1 MEMNELRPN
10 PGAVKSRTRVGRG
23 VGSKGK
29 TCGRGHKGQ
38 RSRGCMGMIGFEGGQ
53 MPLQRRVPKFGF
65 TSGVSQSHESIS
77 TLVLNH
83 VASEDH
89 QLVDLAALKKSGI
102 VKQSTKTVKVF
113 LQGEVKVALKLVGIP
128 ASKGAK
134 AAIEKAGGEVA

>member
-10 PGAVKSRTRVGRG
+10 AGAVKARTRVGRG

-38 RSRGCMGMIGFEGGQ
+38 RSRGCMGMVGFEGGQ

-65 TSGVSQSHESIS
+65 TSGVSKTHESIS

-83 VASEDH
+83 VSSDDH
-89 QLVDLAALKKSGI
+89 QLVDLAALKKAGVI
-102 VKQSTKTVKVF
+102 KQSTKTVKVF
-113 LQGEVKVALKLVGIP
+113 LQGEVKSALKLVGIP

>member
-10 PGAVKSRTRVGRG
+10 TGAVKSRTRVGRG

-38 RSRGCMGMIGFEGGQ
+38 RSRGCMGMVGFEGGQ

-65 TSGVSQSHESIS
+65 TSGVSRAHESIA

-83 VASEDH
+83 ITGDDQ
-89 QLVDLAALKKSGI
+89 QLVDLAALKKFGI
-102 VKQSTKTVKVF
+102 IKQSTKTVKVF
-113 LQGEVKVALKLVGIP
+113 LQGEIKVALKLVGI
-128 ASKGAK
+128 AVSKGAK
-134 AAIEKAGGEVA
+134 AAIEKAGGEVI